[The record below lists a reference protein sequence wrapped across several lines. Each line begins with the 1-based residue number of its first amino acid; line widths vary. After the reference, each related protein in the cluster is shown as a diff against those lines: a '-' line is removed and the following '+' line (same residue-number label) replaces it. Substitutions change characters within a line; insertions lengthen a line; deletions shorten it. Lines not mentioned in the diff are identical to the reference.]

1 MLSKRTWA
9 MLGVALLTTAPV
21 FAVFTSPV
29 PHNSSPGSPVPPAS
43 VREEG
48 LPFGYHQPSLLGM
61 VTPTAYE
68 NPTTISFDNGISFDT
83 RKGDPAL
90 PAQLKLASPQTGA
103 GYYLVQFNGTITPEM
118 GSDLKSLG
126 AQILDYI
133 PNYAY
138 LVRMNEISRSA
149 VSVLDAVRYVGDFQP
164 AFKLASYMPSRLGT
178 QEIMIY
184 LFRGESM
191 REAVED
197 LKELGAEIVETF
209 NDKWNPVIA
218 AKVDASKYADI
229 ARMPEVRWIEP
240 RMEYTTLNDLAQWVG
255 QDNMSGVRRIWYVNG
270 TNNAG
275 GIRCLG
281 QGQVTGH
288 ADTGIY
294 MSHWAFYD
302 ASVPING
309 FGQYPTHRKI
319 IAYQQGGV
327 GATYGDE
334 SGHGTHTAGTI
345 CGNDSVN
352 SGSRN
357 ARCGMAPYAKHWFV
371 DIGKSGGTL
380 VGPGSDGEMWSR
392 AYTGNAGG
400 ACRIFSQSFGANA
413 SCYFGVYSGTA
424 RSWDA
429 FMWDHKDFLGFN
441 AAGNSSNANS
451 INPPGTAKDIVTVG
465 ATLNGSG
472 ANTRASYSSQGPCRD
487 TRIKPTISCPG
498 DGVTLYSGMYSAQS
512 GTQNGYVGMQGTS
525 MATPNAAGHCALVRQ
540 YFTEGWYPTGTQN
553 SANGFI
559 PSAALMKAVLVNSGD
574 SCATMYP
581 NNAFGFGRI
590 NLWNTLHFAG
600 TTSNNLC
607 WVADE
612 RDGLNTGQYREYTI
626 PVLAGSPIKVALV
639 WTDYPGG
646 HGANPT
652 IVNDLNLQVTDPGA
666 TYYRGNQMTAG
677 ESTPNPAVWDAR
689 NVEEIVRRRAPAAGN
704 WVIRVTGN
712 NCPMGPQDYAIV
724 VTGNLNL
731 ASAAQLIVSAVNVPG
746 SPKNALRRSTAEN
759 VQVTLKNIGTAT
771 ATGVAGTL
779 RSMSV
784 HSTLVDSGPKTFGDI
799 AANGG
804 TATQTYRVQCGNTMM
819 CWYPMPFNVHL
830 TAGSVTG
837 DVAMSVPSNL
847 PDSGNQYLIWGH
859 GDNEDYIYWMTA
871 LQRAGYRGWYLDT
884 LGLPAFTRPNPLV
897 IFALFSG
904 LDGTPYGYGWAVSDS
919 YALGQQND
927 NRLSAFLTT
936 AYDSGGVYLQCP
948 EFGYGFMDPTGP
960 QNGQAIRARLSAN
973 YTAATMDLEHGIT
986 GVRGSAAPF
995 AGFTFTY
1002 SGTDTGFNGPQGSDI
1017 DGIFKTGTALNL
1029 MRFTSQRNDTCLVG
1043 NISASPMYR
1052 SLVSTWLLRGLVDAA
1067 APNTKYAYADTVM
1080 RWFGLHPY
1088 PSGVEAGSP
1097 DIVLRTDFQVG
1108 RPNPT
1113 LGAMTFSYQLA
1124 KDAKASL
1131 KVYNLAGQLVHTLV
1145 DGAVPA
1151 GTHET
1156 VWNGR
1161 TDSGKRVPSGV
1172 YLVRFEAG
1180 DYRAT
1185 KKAVVVR

>member
-1 MLSKRTWA
+1 
-9 MLGVALLTTAPV
+9 VV
-21 FAVFTSPV
+21 FAKINSTRFT
-29 PHNSSPGSPVPPAS
+29 
-43 VREEG
+43 
-48 LPFGYHQPSLLGM
+48 
-61 VTPTAYE
+61 
-68 NPTTISFDNGISFDT
+68 
-83 RKGDPAL
+83 
-90 PAQLKLASPQTGA
+90 
-103 GYYLVQFNGTITPEM
+103 
-118 GSDLKSLG
+118 
-126 AQILDYI
+126 
-133 PNYAY
+133 
-138 LVRMNEISRSA
+138 
-149 VSVLDAVRYVGDFQP
+149 
-164 AFKLASYMPSRLGT
+164 
-178 QEIMIY
+178 
-184 LFRGESM
+184 
-191 REAVED
+191 
-197 LKELGAEIVETF
+197 
-209 NDKWNPVIA
+209 
-218 AKVDASKYADI
+218 DI
-229 ARMPEVRWIEP
+229 AN
-240 RMEYTTLNDLAQWVG
+240 L
-255 QDNMSGVRRIWYVNG
+255 SGVRWVEPRFPIDFNNSIAQYTCQDYVSNVRQIWYVNG
-270 TNNAG
+270 TNNTG

-281 QGQVTGH
+281 QGQVTGTS
-288 ADTGIY
+288 DGGIDVGHY
-294 MSHWAFYD
+294 AFRD
-302 ASVPING
+302 PLVSIPG
-309 FGQYPTHRKI
+309 FGQYPTHRKL
-319 IAYQQGGV
+319 IAYLQGSHA
-327 GATYGDE
+327 ATFGDPVNPW
-334 SGHGTHTAGTI
+334 HGTHTAGTV
-345 CGNDSVN
+345 CGNDSGGG
-352 SGSRN
+352 SSSRN
-357 ARCGMAPYAKHWFV
+357 ANCGMAPYAKHWFV
-371 DIGKSGGTL
+371 DLGNTNASA
-380 VGPGSDGEMWSR
+380 VYAPGSHGEIWGA

-400 ACRIFSQSFGANA
+400 ACRIFSQSWGVSA
-413 SCYFGVYSGTA
+413 SCYYGVYDGEA

-441 AAGNSSNANS
+441 AAGNNTSASS
-451 INPPGTAKDIVTVG
+451 IGPPGTAKNIVTVG
-465 ATLNGSG
+465 AVGNGIPG
-472 ANTRASYSSQGPCRD
+472 GMTRESYSSQGPCRD
-487 TRIKPTISCPG
+487 TRIKPTIVAPG
-498 DGVTLYSGMYSAQS
+498 GNLMSAQG
-512 GTQNGYVGMQGTS
+512 GTTNSYWGMSGTS
-525 MATPNAAGHCALVRQ
+525 MATPCAAGNGALVRQ
-540 YFTEGWYPTGTQN
+540 YFTDGFYPTGTAN
-553 SANGFI
+553 PSNGFI

-581 NNAFGFGRI
+581 NNAYGFGRI
-590 NLWNTLHFAG
+590 NLWKTLHFSG
-600 TTSNNLC
+600 TTNNNIF

-626 PVLAGSPIKVALV
+626 PVQAGSVFKVALV
-639 WTDYPGG
+639 WTDFPGG

-652 IVNDLNLQVTDPGA
+652 IVNDMNLLVTAPGG

-677 ESTPNPAVWDAR
+677 ESTPNPSVWDAR
-689 NVEEIVRRRAPAAGN
+689 NVEEIVRLRAPAAGN

-731 ASAAQLIVSAVNVPG
+731 ASAAQLIVSAVSVPG

-779 RSMSV
+779 RSTSV

-847 PDSGNQYLIWGH
+847 PDSGNQYVIWGH

-871 LQRAGYRGWYLDT
+871 LQRAGYRGWLLDNLT
-884 LGLPAFTRPNPLV
+884 LPAFTRPNPLV
-897 IFALFSG
+897 IFTLHAG
-904 LDGTPYGYGWAVSDS
+904 LDGSSGYGNALCDS
-919 YALGQQND
+919 YALGLQND
-927 NRLSAFLTT
+927 NRLTAFVTT
-936 AYDSGGVYLQCP
+936 TYDSGGVYLQSP
-948 EFGYGFMDPTGP
+948 EYGFGFMDPTGP
-960 QNGQAIRARLSAN
+960 QCGQAIRARLSAN
-973 YTAATMDLEHGIT
+973 YTAATMDLEHRIT
-986 GVRGSAAPF
+986 GVVGSAAPF

-1002 SGTDTGFNGPQGSDI
+1002 SSTDTGFNGAQGSDV

-1029 MRFTSQRNDTCLVG
+1029 MRFASLRNDTCLVG
-1043 NISASPMYR
+1043 NISASPRYR

-1097 DIVLRTDFQVG
+1097 DVVLRTDFQVG

-1113 LGAMTFSYQLA
+1113 SGIMTFNYQLA

-1145 DGAVPA
+1145 EGAVPA